1 MGKGAGFEGNGFD
14 PNWDDTKGVFEAKG
28 FSSVPGENV
37 APDAKS
43 GGLVKGGSCGGN
55 SGKGSNGI
63 KESRSS
69 GVDDGVGLVS
79 VVSFDSADDLVSVV
93 GFDSVVDLSSVDAG
107 SS

>member
-14 PNWDDTKGVFEAKG
+14 PNWDDPKGVFEAKG

-69 GVDDGVGLVS
+69 GVDDLASVGLDS
-79 VVSFDSADDLVSVV
+79 V
-93 GFDSVVDLSSVDAG
+93 DSVVDLCSDLDSSSLGAKILG
-107 SS
+107 